1 MRAKEFEENMMPI
14 FLSNFEYI
22 RNSMEKVIGSKMR
35 LKTLANLFEVKKLT
49 VYGWVSKNRMP
60 LNVTLKS
67 IVDVT
72 NKKLKWDLTVKELLN
87 EDISKKYL
95 IENKIKE
102 KKESVEYNYISNAIN
117 MLEIDNR
124 LKQLRKDKGWT
135 LMNVVVKMFDLYPK
149 DKEYRVSHTY
159 ITEIENHKLLHYSV
173 SKLIALATVYDTTV
187 DYILFGKKAP
197 ESISVD
203 RKNKALVIPLSKKLL
218 DQPNHEI
225 INIAEKI
232 YKLIHDTL
240 LE

>member
-117 MLEIDNR
+117 MLEIDN
-124 LKQLRKDKGWT
+124 
-135 LMNVVVKMFDLYPK
+135 N
-149 DKEYRVSHTY
+149 
-159 ITEIENHKLLHYSV
+159 
-173 SKLIALATVYDTTV
+173 LAFM
-187 DYILFGKKAP
+187 L
-197 ESISVD
+197 
-203 RKNKALVIPLSKKLL
+203 
-218 DQPNHEI
+218 
-225 INIAEKI
+225 
-232 YKLIHDTL
+232 
-240 LE
+240 